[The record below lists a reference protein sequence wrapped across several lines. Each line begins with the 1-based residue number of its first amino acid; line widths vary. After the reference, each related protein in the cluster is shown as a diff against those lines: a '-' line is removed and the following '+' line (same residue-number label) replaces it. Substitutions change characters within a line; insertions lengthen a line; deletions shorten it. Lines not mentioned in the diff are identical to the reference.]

1 MGSPEDYFREVLSQ
15 PGVDAVVLA
24 RGVASG
30 EALGPRPAD
39 AFASLCDSA
48 LATISALSPAAADAT
63 IMTIGGGMRA
73 GDYVRTRTFELVVH
87 GIDIAAA
94 LGVEPAVLAAALRDS
109 LAIAVE
115 LAVQG
120 GTGNAVLAALTGRG
134 GLVGDF
140 SVLG

>member
-1 MGSPEDYFREVLSQ
+1 
-15 PGVDAVVLA
+15 
-24 RGVASG
+24 
-30 EALGPRPAD
+30 
-39 AFASLCDSA
+39 
-48 LATISALSPAAADAT
+48 
-63 IMTIGGGMRA
+63 MTIGGGMRA

-94 LGVEPAVLAAALRDS
+94 LGVEPAVPADALRDS

-120 GTGNAVLAALTGRG
+120 GTGSVVLAALTGRR